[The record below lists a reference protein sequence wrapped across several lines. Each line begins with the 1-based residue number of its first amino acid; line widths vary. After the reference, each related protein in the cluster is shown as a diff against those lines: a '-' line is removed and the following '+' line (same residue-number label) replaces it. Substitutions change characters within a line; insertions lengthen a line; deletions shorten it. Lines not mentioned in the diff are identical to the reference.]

1 MTKKLFSIII
11 ILTISAACGSLKKP
25 KESKGFSK
33 ADYPYIE
40 KFHEGVRLKQRGQ
53 LKEAIE
59 AFEYCQNI
67 NPNDDAVQFAL
78 SQLYLQTQQMSKSM
92 VAIQNAS
99 RLDPKNQWYL
109 EEIAYMNF
117 QNKNYAAA
125 AKQFQKL
132 TEKEPKNV
140 NWLFSYAESLMRSN
154 DASGAIKVL
163 DKLEDQVGVNSEL
176 TIEKF
181 RLYRQIK
188 QDEKGIAEINKAL
201 KENPKDVQLLAN
213 LVDYYFEKNQS
224 QKAFDYLILLAES
237 DPSNGNAQL
246 ALAQY
251 YDQKGD
257 RASSYIAL
265 KKAFVCDDIKID
277 QKMKILLSMYDSQ
290 PKLDPEMFE
299 LIAVLSNKYPEEA
312 KVYAM
317 AGDLYLKNEND
328 SKALENFQKA
338 LEFDE
343 SRYAIWDQV
352 LIMEYQIQDFK
363 RLYKDSKRCLELFP
377 TLVNVY
383 LLHGISCTQTKQF
396 QESIETL
403 NLGLDLIVNDL
414 PMKAEFLAQKGE
426 AYFNLKNYKDGK
438 ANYEESLQIK
448 PDQILTLNNYAYHLA
463 LAKMDLNNA
472 ETMIQKVLV
481 KYPTESR
488 YLDTYGWILFQKGQ
502 FNDAKTKFS
511 DAFSINPNDKLI
523 NEHLGDVSFK
533 LNKIAE
539 AVEFWKKAKELGA
552 TNKNLDQKIE
562 KKIYYE
568 PEY

>member
-1 MTKKLFSIII
+1 MTNKLFSIFI
-11 ILTISAACGSLKKP
+11 ILAISTACGSLKKP

-53 LKEAIE
+53 IKEAIE

-67 NPNDDAVQFAL
+67 KPNDDAVQFAL

-92 VAIQNAS
+92 IAIQNAAN
-99 RLDPKNQWYL
+99 LDPKNQWYL

-117 QNKNYAAA
+117 QNKNYTAA

-213 LVDYYFEKNQS
+213 LVDYYFEKNQP
-224 QKAFDYLILLAES
+224 QKAFDYLYLLSES
-237 DPSNGNAQL
+237 DPTNGNAQL

-290 PKLDPEMFE
+290 SKLDPEMFE
-299 LIAVLSNKYPEEA
+299 LIAVLSTKHPEEA

-317 AGDLYLKNEND
+317 AGDFYLKNEND

-383 LLHGISCTQTKQF
+383 LLHGISCTQTKNF
-396 QESIETL
+396 EESIETL
-403 NLGLDLIVNDL
+403 DLGIELIINDL

-438 ANYEESLQIK
+438 INYEESLKLK
-448 PDQILTLNNYAYHLA
+448 PEQILTLNNYAYHLA

-472 ETMIQKVLV
+472 ETMIQKVLA
-481 KYPTESR
+481 KYPNESR

-502 FNDAKTKFS
+502 FAEAKTKFTE
-511 DAFSINPNDKLI
+511 ALNINPKDKLI
-523 NEHLGDVSFK
+523 HEHLGDVSFK
-533 LNKIAE
+533 LNKVSE
-539 AVEFWKKAKELGA
+539 AVESWKKAKELGA

-562 KKIYYE
+562 KKTYYE

>member
-1 MTKKLFSIII
+1 MINKLFSIFI
-11 ILTISAACGSLKKP
+11 ILALSAACGSLKKP

-53 LKEAIE
+53 LKEAIA

-67 NPNDDAVQFAL
+67 NPKDDAVQFAL
-78 SQLYLQTQQMSKSM
+78 SQLYLQTQQVSKSM

-99 RLDPKNQWYL
+99 NLDPKNKWYL

-132 TEKEPKNV
+132 TDKEPKNV
-140 NWLFSYAESLMRSN
+140 NWLFSYAESLMKSN

-163 DKLEDQVGVNSEL
+163 DKLEDQVGVNPEL

-201 KENPKDVQLLAN
+201 KENPKNVQLLAN
-213 LVDYYFEKNQS
+213 LVDYYFEKNQP
-224 QKAFDYLILLAES
+224 QMAFDYLYLLSES
-237 DPSNGNAQL
+237 DPTNGNAQL

-257 RASSYIAL
+257 RASTYLAL

-277 QKMKILLSMYDSQ
+277 QKMKFLLSLYDSQ
-290 PKLDPEMFE
+290 SKLDAEMFD
-299 LIAVLSNKYPEEA
+299 LIAVLSTKYPEEA

-317 AGDLYLKNEND
+317 AGDFYLKNEND
-328 SKALENFQKA
+328 AKALENFQKA

-383 LLHGISCTQTKQF
+383 LLNGISCTQTKKY
-396 QESIETL
+396 QESIEIL
-403 NLGLDLIVNDL
+403 DLGIDLIVNDL

-426 AYFNLKNYKDGK
+426 AFFNLKNYKDGK
-438 ANYEESLQIK
+438 INYEESLKIK
-448 PDQILTLNNYAYHLA
+448 PEQILTLNNYAYHLA

-472 ETMIQKVLV
+472 ETMIQKVLA
-481 KYPTESR
+481 KYPNESR

-502 FNDAKTKFS
+502 FAEAKIKFTE
-511 DAFSINPNDKLI
+511 ALNINANDKLI
-523 NEHLGDVSFK
+523 HEHLGDVSFK

-539 AVEFWKKAKELGA
+539 AVAFWEKAKELGA

>member
-1 MTKKLFSIII
+1 M
-11 ILTISAACGSLKKP
+11 ACGSLKKP
-25 KESKGFSK
+25 KESPGFSK
-33 ADYPYIE
+33 ANYPYIE
-40 KFHEGVRLKQRGQ
+40 KFHEGIRLKQRGQ
-53 LKEAIE
+53 KKEAIE

-78 SQLYLQTQQMSKSM
+78 SQLYLETQQLSKSM
-92 VAIQNAS
+92 IAIQNAS

-163 DKLEDQVGVNSEL
+163 DKLEDQMGVNPEL

-188 QDEKGIAEINKAL
+188 QDEKGISEITNTL
-201 KENPKDVQLLAN
+201 KLFPKDVQLLAN
-213 LVDYYFEKNQS
+213 LVDYYFEKNQT
-224 QKAFDYLILLAES
+224 QKAFDYLILLSEN
-237 DPSNGNAQL
+237 DPTNGNAQL

-257 RASSYIAL
+257 KISSYNAL
-265 KKAFVCDDIKID
+265 KKAFVCDDVKLE
-277 QKMKILLSMYDSQ
+277 QKLKLLLSMYDSQ
-290 PKLDPEMFE
+290 SKLDAEMFE
-299 LIAVLSNKYPEEA
+299 LIAVLETKYPEEA

-317 AGDLYLKNEND
+317 AGDFYLKMED
-328 SKALENFQKA
+328 DAKALRNFQKA

-352 LIMEYQIQDFK
+352 LIMEYQIQDFT

-383 LLHGISCTQTKQF
+383 LLHGISCTQTKRF
-396 QESIETL
+396 NEAIESL
-403 NLGLDLIVNDL
+403 NLGIDLIVNDL
-414 PMKAEFLAQKGE
+414 PMKAEFLSQKGE
-426 AYFNLKNYKDGK
+426 AYFNLKKYTEGKENYD
-438 ANYEESLQIK
+438 ASLKIK
-448 PDQILTLNNYAYHLA
+448 PDQIVTLNNYAYHLG
-463 LAKMDLNNA
+463 LAKLDLDLA
-472 ETMIQKVLV
+472 ETMIQKVLAR
-481 KYPTESR
+481 YPSESR

-502 FNDAKTKFS
+502 YEVAKTKFA
-511 DAFSINPNDKLI
+511 DASILNPTDKLI
-523 NEHLGDVSFK
+523 FEHLGDVSYK
-533 LNKIAE
+533 LNKVNE
-539 AVEFWKKAKELGA
+539 AVEFWKKAKQLGS

>member
-1 MTKKLFSIII
+1 
-11 ILTISAACGSLKKP
+11 
-25 KESKGFSK
+25 
-33 ADYPYIE
+33 
-40 KFHEGVRLKQRGQ
+40 
-53 LKEAIE
+53 
-59 AFEYCQNI
+59 
-67 NPNDDAVQFAL
+67 
-78 SQLYLQTQQMSKSM
+78 M

-201 KENPKDVQLLAN
+201 KQNPKDVQLLAN

-224 QKAFDYLILLAES
+224 QKAFDYLVLLAES
-237 DPSNGNAQL
+237 DPTNGNAQL

-317 AGDLYLKNEND
+317 AGDFYLKNEND

-383 LLHGISCTQTKQF
+383 LLHGISCTQTKKF

-403 NLGLDLIVNDL
+403 NLGMDLIVNDL

-426 AYFNLKNYKDGK
+426 AFFNLKNYKEGK
-438 ANYEESLQIK
+438 SNYEESLKIK

-511 DAFSINPNDKLI
+511 DALNINPNDKLI